1 MLRRRPHNYVF
12 ADHVYQRSVDYKY
25 NAQQHGLTRA
35 ELWTDCMGTELY
47 LTYLQS
53 AGLINIFGDSIE
65 ADPYGRKF
73 SVRLIQ
79 CVVVRGSKKAQ
90 QAVIDQEISEQVTG
104 LCVRHG
110 THALSVAVVLEGGG
124 PKGSIVG
131 GEHEFTTLGLYTCPE
146 SELAPFQYGTRARIV
161 MEHAEN
167 FDDNNHL
174 IAMPA
179 TQFIF
184 RGEELVDGFAQRK
197 VQSFG
202 FGTPIHVCPQ
212 PLHQVVGASGVAWD
226 TSPGEG

>member
-1 MLRRRPHNYVF
+1 M
-12 ADHVYQRSVDYKY
+12 S
-25 NAQQHGLTRA
+25 
-35 ELWTDCMGTELY
+35 
-47 LTYLQS
+47 
-53 AGLINIFGDSIE
+53 
-65 ADPYGRKF
+65 
-73 SVRLIQ
+73 
-79 CVVVRGSKKAQ
+79 
-90 QAVIDQEISEQVTG
+90 
-104 LCVRHG
+104 
-110 THALSVAVVLEGGG
+110 
-124 PKGSIVG
+124 
-131 GEHEFTTLGLYTCPE
+131 EHEFTTLGLYTCPE
-146 SELAPFQYGTRARIV
+146 SELAPFRYATRARIV